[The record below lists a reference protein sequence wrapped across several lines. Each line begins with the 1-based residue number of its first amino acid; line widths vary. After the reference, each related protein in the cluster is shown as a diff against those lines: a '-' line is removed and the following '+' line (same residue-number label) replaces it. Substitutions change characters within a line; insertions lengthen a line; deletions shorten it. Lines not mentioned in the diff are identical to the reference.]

1 MRLSIKSGETDAGQC
16 LSRCATQGRS
26 VTVTNSRQPNRDP
39 ASFGQAS
46 SSATAGRGPAA
57 SVEMWRRRSAPTCG
71 DRLAKLLADLARA
84 RRVESIREAD
94 ATENHSLRRK
104 SLLRRAIHRP
114 RPREPHPASHGQ
126 YVTVTQCSAPASCR
140 SMTRRQERRSTVMSR
155 SQQESCWST
164 NRRSRRPRWH
174 RPAPAVLT
182 THVP

>member
-1 MRLSIKSGETDAGQC
+1 M
-16 LSRCATQGRS
+16 
-26 VTVTNSRQPNRDP
+26 TNSCQPNRDP

-104 SLLRRAIHRP
+104 SLLRKAIHRP

-164 NRRSRRPRWH
+164 NRRSRAAALASSRARRPDD
-174 RPAPAVLT
+174 ACAVSSWRAIYLN
-182 THVP
+182 